1 MSFFWIRLQGLEK
14 ASCHP
19 VWILPESSKRLS
31 TALWWAGIDSLSLF
45 TEKSLFWKPLKV
57 LLSGSNVASLLGT
70 QPQEALWSKCNRDA
84 NHNTRLHGKINYG
97 LKTNQSC
104 LKSAKPD
111 SFSLFFFSIILDL
124 CHHLLGEEKL
134 QQLLRWGMQSQNN
147 SNNNYFLV
155 QKIHRFIIPK
165 LK

>member
-1 MSFFWIRLQGLEK
+1 MLSSAITVYSAREMSFLWIRLQGLEK

-111 SFSLFFFSIILDL
+111 SFSLFFFLYNF
-124 CHHLLGEEKL
+124 
-134 QQLLRWGMQSQNN
+134 R
-147 SNNNYFLV
+147 LV
-155 QKIHRFIIPK
+155 PSFVRRRKIATTATMRNAITE
-165 LK
+165 